1 MQSRSMMSSAKPT
14 NATLFGSRRDVSA
27 LKKVPSPSAT
37 KKAQR
42 QRFLQPIDAAAGKEF
57 RAWDDAKNS
66 KKRTDLKKIMI
77 IGAGPIVIGQ
87 VIRIYL
93 HRIHILRSL
102 PRSSWLV
109 YYAMILNL
117 FKFSSV
123 QSSNTWTR
131 FFSAGGV
138 FSHRL
143 EMRARSRERCA
154 SFKRDIIASRD
165 EKMILTYSTLFYHP
179 NRRASLITPGRK
191 HVRRFERKGT
201 MLF

>member
-14 NATLFGSRRDVSA
+14 NATLFGARRDVSA

-93 HRIHILRSL
+93 HRIHILRFL

-131 FFSAGGV
+131 FFFRPVGFSPIVWKCAREAERDARPLKETSSRREMKKWFWRIQHFFITQTGV
-138 FSHRL
+138 RVWL
-143 EMRARSRERCA
+143 LRDA
-154 SFKRDIIASRD
+154 S
-165 EKMILTYSTLFYHP
+165 
-179 NRRASLITPGRK
+179 
-191 HVRRFERKGT
+191 V
-201 MLF
+201 

>member
-1 MQSRSMMSSAKPT
+1 MYCMLCTEKRSQNSFPAAGSISSRSGLFSRPPKSKYLRQKGFKTRQSSLFQRRIGCQMQSRSMMSSAKPT

-102 PRSSWLV
+102 PRSS
-109 YYAMILNL
+109 
-117 FKFSSV
+117 
-123 QSSNTWTR
+123 
-131 FFSAGGV
+131 
-138 FSHRL
+138 
-143 EMRARSRERCA
+143 
-154 SFKRDIIASRD
+154 
-165 EKMILTYSTLFYHP
+165 
-179 NRRASLITPGRK
+179 
-191 HVRRFERKGT
+191 
-201 MLF
+201 

>member
-1 MQSRSMMSSAKPT
+1 MLSFRCTVCYAQKNEVKIAFRPPAPFLLVQAFFLVHQKVSTCDRRASKQDKVLLFQRRIGCQMQSRSMMSSAKPT
-14 NATLFGSRRDVSA
+14 NATLFGSCRDVSA

-42 QRFLQPIDAAAGKEF
+42 QHFLQPIDAAAGKEF

-102 PRSSWLV
+102 PRSS
-109 YYAMILNL
+109 
-117 FKFSSV
+117 
-123 QSSNTWTR
+123 
-131 FFSAGGV
+131 
-138 FSHRL
+138 
-143 EMRARSRERCA
+143 
-154 SFKRDIIASRD
+154 
-165 EKMILTYSTLFYHP
+165 
-179 NRRASLITPGRK
+179 
-191 HVRRFERKGT
+191 
-201 MLF
+201 

>member
-1 MQSRSMMSSAKPT
+1 MQSQSMMSSAKPT

-42 QRFLQPIDAAAGKEF
+42 QRFLQPIDVAAGKEF

-102 PRSSWLV
+102 PRSS
-109 YYAMILNL
+109 
-117 FKFSSV
+117 
-123 QSSNTWTR
+123 
-131 FFSAGGV
+131 
-138 FSHRL
+138 
-143 EMRARSRERCA
+143 
-154 SFKRDIIASRD
+154 
-165 EKMILTYSTLFYHP
+165 
-179 NRRASLITPGRK
+179 
-191 HVRRFERKGT
+191 
-201 MLF
+201 